1 MYVLHILLVS
11 YYTNK
16 GLVLLKLASIVLSFI
31 NTRPCLF
38 VCNRGYTIQCSI
50 TAVSDQDSQAKPL
63 CSQHS
68 PMLCYVCISLYHCL
82 HLFLYSYDKPTTVQ
96 TETDFTWKPYRS
108 LKGGVCY

>member
-68 PMLCYVCISLYHCL
+68 PMLC
-82 HLFLYSYDKPTTVQ
+82 
-96 TETDFTWKPYRS
+96 
-108 LKGGVCY
+108 